1 MQERIF
7 TRTYF
12 LYGRDISFKE
22 LAPGHILILLVLDFC
37 LVGFIF
43 NAKLCTGQAST
54 FLLIKN
60 RVSMYT
66 HL

>member
-1 MQERIF
+1 
-7 TRTYF
+7 
-12 LYGRDISFKE
+12 
-22 LAPGHILILLVLDFC
+22 